1 MIIIIVMLLI
11 QEVHITKGVIQW
23 DPAHPPTKK
32 RLGQATPIYVINKVI
47 HPNKALVQGFH

>member
-1 MIIIIVMLLI
+1 MLLI

-23 DPAHPPTKK
+23 DPVHPPTKK
-32 RLGQATPIYVINKVI
+32 RLGQAAPIYVINRVI